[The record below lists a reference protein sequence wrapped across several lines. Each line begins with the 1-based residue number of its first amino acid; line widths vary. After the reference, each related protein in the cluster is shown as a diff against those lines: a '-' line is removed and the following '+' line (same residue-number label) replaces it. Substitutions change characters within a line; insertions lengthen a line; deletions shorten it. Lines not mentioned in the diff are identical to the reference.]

1 MPNEG
6 SDNTKA
12 RVVLT
17 HIDFNMSSGVL
28 SLFMRRLL
36 KTNLGVLKGSL
47 MKYYKRLCTIFNL
60 NIDYMNFVGNSN
72 KITRK
77 FIFNVISLKFC
88 LNSFGLPQKYN

>member
-12 RVVLT
+12 RAVLT

-47 MKYYKRLCTIFNL
+47 IKDL
-60 NIDYMNFVGNSN
+60 
-72 KITRK
+72 
-77 FIFNVISLKFC
+77 
-88 LNSFGLPQKYN
+88 QKTLYDIQFKH

>member
-12 RVVLT
+12 RAVLT
-17 HIDFNMSSGVL
+17 HIDFNTSSGVL

-47 MKYYKRLCTIFNL
+47 IKDL
-60 NIDYMNFVGNSN
+60 
-72 KITRK
+72 
-77 FIFNVISLKFC
+77 
-88 LNSFGLPQKYN
+88 QKTLYDIQFKH

>member
-12 RVVLT
+12 RAVLT

-36 KTNLGVLKGSL
+36 KTNLGILKGSL
-47 MKYYKRLCTIFNL
+47 MKYL
-60 NIDYMNFVGNSN
+60 
-72 KITRK
+72 
-77 FIFNVISLKFC
+77 
-88 LNSFGLPQKYN
+88 QKTLYDIQFKY